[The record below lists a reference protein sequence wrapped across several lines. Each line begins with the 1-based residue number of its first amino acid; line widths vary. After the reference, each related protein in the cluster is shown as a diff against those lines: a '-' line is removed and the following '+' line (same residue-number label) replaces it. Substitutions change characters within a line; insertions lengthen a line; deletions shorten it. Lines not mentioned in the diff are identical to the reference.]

1 MPLFRRPDL
10 KAPPKRCEAIEL
22 ELDGEALCVSIRRH
36 PQARRLTLRVRSA
49 TRDVTVTAPPHVSLA
64 AAGDFV
70 RRHREWIRVRLGRLP
85 EVVRFE
91 HGALVPVRGE
101 PHRIIHLPDAR
112 GTVWLGLDD
121 EGGPALF
128 VAGEAPHVAR
138 RVTDHLKREAR
149 QDISTA
155 VQRHAVAVGAKIGR
169 ITLRDT
175 SSRWGSCSAKGD
187 LSFSWRLIMA
197 PTFVLDYLAAHE
209 VAHRLELNHGPRFW
223 KVVESIY
230 PARREAEG
238 WLRHHGASLHRYG
251 A

>member
-10 KAPPKRCEAIEL
+10 KAPPKRCEAVEL
-22 ELDGEALCVSIRRH
+22 ELDGEVLCVAVRRH
-36 PQARRLTLRVRSA
+36 PQARRLTLRVRAA
-49 TRDVTVTAPPHVSLA
+49 TRDVTVTAPPHVSLS

-70 RRHREWIRVRLGRLP
+70 RRHREWIRIRLGRLP
-85 EVVRFE
+85 DVVGFE
-91 HGALVPVRGE
+91 PGALVPVRGE
-101 PHRIIHLPDAR
+101 PHRIIHQPDAR
-112 GTVWLGLDD
+112 GTVWVGTDPL
-121 EGGPALF
+121 GGPALC

-138 RVTDHLKREAR
+138 RITDHLKREAR
-149 QDISTA
+149 SDITA
-155 VQRHAVAVGAKIGR
+155 AVRRHAGAAGVEVGR

-197 PTFVLDYLAAHE
+197 PPPVLDYLAAHE

-223 KVVESIY
+223 QVVERLF

-238 WLRHHGASLHRYG
+238 WLRHNGANLHRYG